1 MSQARAK
8 RDVVQPPELN
18 DTKAEA
24 DRLTAANEQLKKEI
38 AERSQAEDRIRLIID
53 TIPVM
58 AWSVQPD
65 GIVDFLNQRW
75 MDYTGLSLGQYVADP
90 TGPIHR
96 DDTPRVLERWRVQ
109 MARDEAY
116 DDEMRLR
123 GADGTYRQFLVRT
136 VPLRDESGRVV
147 KWYGVCTDIEDRKRA
162 EAELEESLDHLR
174 ALTASLMRAQ
184 DDERRR
190 IAQML
195 HETTAQDLSA
205 VKMLLGRLDRPM
217 VMSDADRTLLA
228 EGINLIDRSIA
239 GVRTLS
245 YLLHPPFLDEIGLL
259 AAVRWYAK
267 GFADRSGITVDFE
280 VPPTFER
287 LPQDVES
294 TLFRVVQEALT
305 NIHRHARSATARIWL
320 RAERDCLALEITDR
334 GRGMSTD
341 VLSSVASGSG
351 APGVGLAGMRERLQQ
366 LGGALHI
373 ESNDRGTTLRA
384 TVPLQEHLSSLPRD
398 RLGA

>member
-8 RDVVQPPELN
+8 RDVVKPPELN
-18 DTKAEA
+18 DAKAEA
-24 DRLTAANEQLKKEI
+24 DRLAAANAQLKKEI
-38 AERSQAEDRIRLIID
+38 AEHSRAEDRIRLIID

-58 AWSVQPD
+58 AWSLRPD

-90 TGPIHR
+90 TGPIHPE
-96 DDTPRVLERWRVQ
+96 DAPRVLERWGVQ
-109 MARDEAY
+109 MARGEGY

-136 VPLRDESGRVV
+136 APFRDESGRVAR
-147 KWYGVCTDIEDRKRA
+147 WYGVSTDIEDRKRA
-162 EAELEESLDHLR
+162 EAELEESLSHLR

-195 HETTAQDLSA
+195 HETTAQDLAA
-205 VKMLLGRLDRPM
+205 VKMLLGRLGRTM
-217 VMSDADRTLLA
+217 VMSGGDRALLV
-228 EGINLIDRSIA
+228 EGINLIERSISD
-239 GVRTLS
+239 VRTLS
-245 YLLHPPFLDEIGLL
+245 YLLHPPFLDESGLL

-267 GFADRSGITVDFE
+267 GFADRSGIAVDLE

-305 NIHRHARSATARIWL
+305 NIHRHARSATARIRL
-320 RAERDCLALEITDR
+320 KAGGDCLALEITDN
-334 GRGMSTD
+334 GRGMPAD
-341 VLSSVASGSG
+341 VLSTVTSGSG

-384 TVPLQEHLSSLPRD
+384 TVPLPEH
-398 RLGA
+398 

>member
-1 MSQARAK
+1 
-8 RDVVQPPELN
+8 
-18 DTKAEA
+18 
-24 DRLTAANEQLKKEI
+24 
-38 AERSQAEDRIRLIID
+38 
-53 TIPVM
+53 
-58 AWSVQPD
+58 
-65 GIVDFLNQRW
+65 
-75 MDYTGLSLGQYVADP
+75 
-90 TGPIHR
+90 
-96 DDTPRVLERWRVQ
+96 
-109 MARDEAY
+109 MARDEGY

-136 VPLRDESGRVV
+136 APLRDESGRVV
-147 KWYGVCTDIEDRKRA
+147 KWYGVSTDIEDRKRA
-162 EAELEESLDHLR
+162 EAELEESLSHLR

-195 HETTAQDLSA
+195 HETTAQDLAA
-205 VKMLLGRLDRPM
+205 VKMLLGRLGRTM

-228 EGINLIDRSIA
+228 EVITLIDRSVSD
-239 GVRTLS
+239 VRTLS
-245 YLLHPPFLDEIGLL
+245 YLLHPPLLDESGLL

-267 GFADRSGITVDFE
+267 GFADRSGIAVDLE

-305 NIHRHARSATARIWL
+305 NIHRHARSATARIRL
-320 RAERDCLALEITDR
+320 RADRDYLALEITDR
-334 GRGMSTD
+334 GRGMSAD
-341 VLSSVASGSG
+341 VLSSVTSGSG

-384 TVPLQEHLSSLPRD
+384 TVPLPEH
-398 RLGA
+398 

>member
-8 RDVVQPPELN
+8 RDLVQPPELS

-38 AERSQAEDRIRLIID
+38 AERSRAEDRIRLIID

-58 AWSVQPD
+58 AWSVRPD

-96 DDTPRVLERWRVQ
+96 EDTPRVLERWRAQ

-147 KWYGVCTDIEDRKRA
+147 KWYGVSTDIEDRKRA
-162 EAELEESLDHLR
+162 EAELEESLSHLR

-195 HETTAQDLSA
+195 HETTAQDLGA
-205 VKMLLGRLDRPM
+205 VKMLLGRLGRTM

-228 EGINLIDRSIA
+228 EGIDLIDRSI
-239 GVRTLS
+239 GDVRTLS
-245 YLLHPPFLDEIGLL
+245 YLLHPPFLDESGLL
-259 AAVRWYAK
+259 VAVRWYAK
-267 GFADRSGITVDFE
+267 GFADRSGIAVDLE

-305 NIHRHARSATARIWL
+305 NIHRHARSATARIRL
-320 RAERDCLALEITDR
+320 SAERECLVLEITDR
-334 GRGMSTD
+334 GRGMSAD

-384 TVPLQEHLSSLPRD
+384 TVPLQEHLS
-398 RLGA
+398 

>member
-1 MSQARAK
+1 MSQAQAK

-38 AERSQAEDRIRLIID
+38 AERSRAEDRTRLIID

-58 AWSVQPD
+58 AWSLRPD

-75 MDYTGLSLGQYVADP
+75 MDYTGLSLGQYVTDP
-90 TGPIHR
+90 TGPIHPE
-96 DDTPRVLERWRVQ
+96 DIPRVLERWRVQ
-109 MARDEAY
+109 MARDEGY

-136 VPLRDESGRVV
+136 VPLCDESGRLV
-147 KWYGVCTDIEDRKRA
+147 KWYGVSTDIEDRKQA
-162 EAELEESLDHLR
+162 EAQLEESLSHLR

-205 VKMLLGRLDRPM
+205 VKMLLGRLGRTM
-217 VMSDADRTLLA
+217 VMSDADRTLLT
-228 EGINLIDRSIA
+228 EGIDLIDHSI
-239 GVRTLS
+239 GDVRTLS
-245 YLLHPPFLDEIGLL
+245 YLLHPPFLDESGLL

-267 GFADRSGITVDFE
+267 GFADRSGIAVDLE
-280 VPPTFER
+280 VPPALER

-305 NIHRHARSATARIWL
+305 NIHRHARSATARIRL
-320 RAERDCLALEITDR
+320 NAERDGLALEITDC
-334 GRGMSTD
+334 GRGMPAD
-341 VLSSVASGSG
+341 VLSSVTSGSG

-384 TVPLQEHLSSLPRD
+384 TVPLQEQVS
-398 RLGA
+398 

>member
-18 DTKAEA
+18 DPKAEA
-24 DRLTAANEQLKKEI
+24 DRLTSANEQLKEEI
-38 AERSQAEDRIRLIID
+38 AERSRAGDRIRLIID

-58 AWSVQPD
+58 AWSVRPD

-90 TGPIHR
+90 TGPIHPE
-96 DDTPRVLERWRVQ
+96 DTPRVLERWRSQ
-109 MARDEAY
+109 MARDETY

-123 GADGTYRQFLVRT
+123 GADGTYRQFLIRT
-136 VPLRDESGRVV
+136 APLRDESGRVV
-147 KWYGVCTDIEDRKRA
+147 KWYGVSTDIEERKRP
-162 EAELEESLDHLR
+162 EAELEESLSHLR

-190 IAQML
+190 MAQML
-195 HETTAQDLSA
+195 HETTAQDLAA
-205 VKMLLGRLDRPM
+205 VKMLLGRLDRTM

-228 EGINLIDRSIA
+228 DGINLIDRSMA
-239 GVRTLS
+239 DVRTLS
-245 YLLHPPFLDEIGLL
+245 YLLHPPFLDKSGLL

-267 GFADRSGITVDFE
+267 GFADRSGIVVDLE
-280 VPPTFER
+280 VPPTFDR
-287 LPQDVES
+287 LTQDVES
-294 TLFRVVQEALT
+294 TLFRIVQEALT
-305 NIHRHARSATARIWL
+305 NIHRHARSATARIRL
-320 RAERDCLALEITDR
+320 SAERDCLALEITDR
-334 GRGMSTD
+334 GRGMPAD
-341 VLSSVASGSG
+341 VLSSVTSGSG

-366 LGGALHI
+366 LGGTLHI

-384 TVPLQEHLSSLPRD
+384 TVSLPDHLS
-398 RLGA
+398 